1 MFKNLSKLLVRFPLQ
16 IFFVIGFI
24 TVFFFWL
31 AFVSENRL
39 QVDFSLE
46 QMFPEGDPQKE
57 IYDLFTQEFQRE
69 DDKLLLVYDCYRPT
83 SRENI
88 VELAEIT
95 EMLELDVSGI
105 ENVLSLSN
113 IDDGEYFHEDLSD
126 EDSGL
131 LNRSILLSLSAPREL
146 ISEEVI
152 FLGLLLTACSGIA
165 ALEGRLP

>member
-1 MFKNLSKLLVRFPLQ
+1 MFYYAFLSKDR
-16 IFFVIGFI
+16 IKI
-24 TVFFFWL
+24 
-31 AFVSENRL
+31 
-39 QVDFSLE
+39 DFSLE

-113 IDDGEYFHEDLSD
+113 IDDGEYFHEALSD
-126 EDSGL
+126 EEW
-131 LNRSILLSLSAPREL
+131 SLQEAKIIEHPIYRNL
-146 ISEEVI
+146 IISED
-152 FLGLLLTACSGIA
+152 GKTAAI
-165 ALEGRLP
+165 LVDLQDDINDQKFKKKNHF